1 MKQVL
6 GIGGL
11 LLVVFVATALMSDA
25 FLKPF
30 NLENLMKRSALF
42 GIISIGVAFVI
53 ITGGIDLSIGSII
66 CLVGCGLPFLLQ
78 VEYVAVGQVPVVS
91 VTAETGT
98 LELARPPRGLSVGDR
113 IGLAGGKKE
122 NVGVYLVASVT
133 GTSVVLEAG
142 PESDDSGGRLTRIL
156 RAESG
161 STFVTVPGHG
171 LQVRDR
177 VTFVL
182 EDGREGATARVL
194 SVEGDRL
201 GLSEAP
207 PGELSGLYGLY
218 RRPWTSVPVAL
229 GIVLGASL
237 AIGLFHGLLIAKL
250 KLQPFVVTLCGLLL
264 YRGIT
269 RGFTQDQTQGLID
282 EYPTLKLIATAQL
295 ARIPMTW
302 GLLVVGGVMLVGALA
317 WGVTIRRRVGAARVS
332 WGDLAMPAVTLAM
345 GVSLLGWGVGTI
357 SPLETLAIEAREREE
372 VRVDLP
378 RRTTRVS
385 MQARAPGS
393 DWVTLAET
401 QVEESETIQ
410 ELTVPSLE
418 TIRGARPGDWSQLQ
432 VVVLERARLEIGLPA
447 PLVILLVVALI
458 ASVFLNRTIYGRYL
472 LAMGNNEE
480 AARYSGIDT
489 DRMIILAYVICAGL
503 AGLGGV
509 LFVLDINSAQP
520 VDFGNFYELYAIA
533 AAVLGGCSLRG
544 GEGTI
549 VGVVIG
555 AALMRVLKNMITL
568 VDWMPTYIEYAII
581 GAVILAGVIVD
592 ELVKR
597 AAARR
602 RLTRIRGGGDES
614 GR

>member
-6 GIGGL
+6 GILGL
-11 LLVVFVATALMSDA
+11 LLFVFVATALMSDA

-53 ITGGIDLSIGSII
+53 ITGGIDLSIGSVI

-78 VEYVAVGQVPVVS
+78 VDYVARGQVPVES
-91 VTAETGT
+91 VDAENGQVR
-98 LELARPPRGLSVGDR
+98 LAHPPDGLNSGDQVR
-113 IGLAGGKKE
+113 LGGGKQD
-122 NVGVYLVASVT
+122 NVGLYRITSLDPTSITLAPRPAVDDDSGRITRVHEAAAGS
-133 GTSVVLEAG
+133 TSVVV
-142 PESDDSGGRLTRIL
+142 S
-156 RAESG
+156 
-161 STFVTVPGHG
+161 GHG
-171 LQVRDR
+171 LEPRDR
-177 VTFVL
+177 VTFVID
-182 EDGREGATARVL
+182 DGREAATARVL
-194 SVEGDRL
+194 AIDGDML
-201 GLSEAP
+201 ELSEP
-207 PGELSGLYGLY
+207 PPAALAGVTMLD

-229 GIVLGASL
+229 TIVLGVSVL
-237 AIGLFHGLLIAKL
+237 IGLFHGLLIAKL

-269 RGFTQDQTQGLID
+269 RGFTQDQTQGLVD
-282 EYPTLKLIATAQL
+282 EYPTLKLIATAEL
-295 ARIPMTW
+295 ARIPMTLGLLLAG
-302 GLLVVGGVMLVGALA
+302 GLLVASA
-317 WGVTIRRRVGAARVS
+317 
-332 WGDLAMPAVTLAM
+332 
-345 GVSLLGWGVGTI
+345 LGWLWVKRQQGGSQSWTGPLVVGVLGLVTVGWGTATV
-357 SPLETLAIEAREREE
+357 SRLETLAIEASEE
-372 VRVDLP
+372 EDVKVDLP
-378 RRTTRVS
+378 IGTIRVRIEGRQGVGDWQPLDETT
-385 MQARAPGS
+385 
-393 DWVTLAET
+393 
-401 QVEESETIQ
+401 VEASETIQ
-410 ELTVPSLE
+410 ELTIPSLSV
-418 TIRGARPGDWSQLQ
+418 IRSVKSGDWRDLR
-432 VVVLERARLEIGLPA
+432 VVVLERAPLEIGLPA
-447 PLVILLVVALI
+447 PLVILLVIGLL

-503 AGLGGV
+503 AGIGGV

-549 VGVVIG
+549 FGVVVG

-602 RLTRIRGGGDES
+602 RMQRIRGGDGE
-614 GR
+614 

>member
-1 MKQVL
+1 MKAVL
-6 GIGGL
+6 GILGL
-11 LLVVFVATALMSDA
+11 LLFVFVATAVMSDA

-30 NLENLMKRSALF
+30 NLENLMKRTALF

-66 CLVGCGLPFLLQ
+66 CLVGCGLPFLLH
-78 VEYVAVGQVPVVS
+78 VDYVVVGEMSVS
-91 VTAETGT
+91 SITSRSAT
-98 LELARPPRGLSVGDR
+98 LELARPPDVLSAGDR
-113 IGLAGGKKE
+113 VQLAGSRSDADGLYT
-122 NVGVYLVASVT
+122 VTAVT
-133 GTSVVLEAG
+133 GTRVTLEPG
-142 PESDDSGGRLTRIL
+142 PKADSDRGRLTRVLDTSAGGTTSLI
-156 RAESG
+156 
-161 STFVTVPGHG
+161 VVGHG
-171 LQVRDR
+171 LAARDR
-177 VTFVL
+177 VTFVMD
-182 EDGREGATARVL
+182 DGREGSTARVV
-194 SVEGDRL
+194 SVDGDRL
-201 GLSEAP
+201 ELSESVPAGLS
-207 PGELSGLYGLY
+207 GVYRLD

-229 GIVLGASL
+229 SIVLGASL

-269 RGFTQDQTQGLID
+269 RGFTQDQTQGLVD
-282 EYPTLKLIATAQL
+282 EYPTLKLIVTAEL
-295 ARIPMTW
+295 ARIPVVW
-302 GLLVVGGVMLVGALA
+302 GLIVAGGVLLAVGAV
-317 WGVTIRRRVGAARVS
+317 WGWMRSRRVEEGSGTLRRRLLWPVCTSVLG
-332 WGDLAMPAVTLAM
+332 LF
-345 GVSLLGWGVGTI
+345 LLGCGVGTRDSEQAI
-357 SPLETLAIEAREREE
+357 AIEASERQE

-378 RRTTRVS
+378 ARTTLVVVE
-385 MQARAPGS
+385 ARESGGEWEMIADAG
-393 DWVTLAET
+393 
-401 QVEESETIQ
+401 VELSEAAQ

-418 TIRGARPGDWSQLQ
+418 TIRGVKPGEWVDLR
-432 VVVLERARLEIGLPA
+432 VVVVDRAPLKIGLPA
-447 PLVILLVVALI
+447 PLFILLAVGVL
-458 ASVFLNRTIYGRYL
+458 ASVFLNHTIYGRYL

-480 AARYSGIDT
+480 AARYSGIRT
-489 DRMIILAYVICAGL
+489 DRMIILAYVVCAGL

-549 VGVVIG
+549 LGVVIG

-581 GAVILAGVIVD
+581 GAVILVGVTVD

-602 RLTRIRGGGDES
+602 RLQRIRGEAGE
-614 GR
+614 